1 MYHIGRNEHNPF
13 LEGLSQKALLNRK
26 KNDTLGTFNISKNSI
41 VVNWGLAKQF
51 KCKRTNIKEVRI
63 QFFHKEKK
71 LERMVMRQFEE
82 MYFELA
88 NENHLECYPW
98 NLYSLKS
105 LNLDVNGMK
114 SGAQD
119 DVI

>member
-1 MYHIGRNEHNPF
+1 
-13 LEGLSQKALLNRK
+13 
-26 KNDTLGTFNISKNSI
+26 
-41 VVNWGLAKQF
+41 
-51 KCKRTNIKEVRI
+51 
-63 QFFHKEKK
+63 
-71 LERMVMRQFEE
+71 MVMRQFEE

>member
-98 NLYSLKS
+98 NLLKS

-119 DVI
+119 AVI